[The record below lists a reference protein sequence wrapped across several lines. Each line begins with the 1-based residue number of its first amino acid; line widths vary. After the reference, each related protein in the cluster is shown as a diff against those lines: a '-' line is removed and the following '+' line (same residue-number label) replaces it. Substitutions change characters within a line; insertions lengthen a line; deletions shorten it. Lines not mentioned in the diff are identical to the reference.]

1 MVMIL
6 LKKYSCSFI
15 VGLVV
20 EQGVFKRRLSK
31 IYFKIK

>member
-20 EQGVFKRRLSK
+20 EFSMYKRRLSK